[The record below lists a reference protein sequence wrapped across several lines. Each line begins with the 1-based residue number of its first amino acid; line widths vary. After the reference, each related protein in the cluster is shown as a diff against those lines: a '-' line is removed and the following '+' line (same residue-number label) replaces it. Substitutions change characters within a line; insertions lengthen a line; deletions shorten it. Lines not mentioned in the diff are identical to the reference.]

1 MGAHRYKSP
10 DKLTEVM
17 RHAVHQLARGASCA
31 KTARACDVTERT
43 LYRWRMLPEFQRA
56 VLQMQR
62 EMFAETDAQGL
73 VLLPSAIMT
82 LTEIMNDPEAR
93 ASDRIAASRA
103 LIHNTT
109 QYHERLSLQRQIQD
123 LEKVVLGTA
132 SDGLVLESAADPDPD
147 LLMPPNEGSKEAE

>member
-1 MGAHRYKSP
+1 
-10 DKLTEVM
+10 
-17 RHAVHQLARGASCA
+17 
-31 KTARACDVTERT
+31 
-43 LYRWRMLPEFQRA
+43 
-56 VLQMQR
+56 MQR

-123 LEKVVLGTA
+123 LEKAVLGTA